1 MSFDDRVAAV
11 DIATQFQESSK
22 EVFEMVEEETEV
34 AKTQV
39 PNYEDR

>member
-22 EVFEMVEEETEV
+22 EVFEMVEEEFFDKV
-34 AKTQV
+34 DLMKCL
-39 PNYEDR
+39 

>member
-11 DIATQFQESSK
+11 EIATQFQQSSK

-39 PNYEDR
+39 PNDEDS